1 MSRPRIVAVAPASPA
16 ALAGLAVGDE
26 VVAVD
31 GEPPRDLIRW
41 RLLTDAAGPELEIDR
56 GGLLRTVTIDKA
68 AGEPLGVEV
77 HSALFDALQTCDNH
91 CAFCFIHQ
99 LPSGLRRSL
108 YKKDDDYRLSFLYG
122 NFTTLTRFTEADLER
137 VVTDPSLNDRATL
150 LLVAESMLTEDR

>member
-1 MSRPRIVAVAPASPA
+1 M
-16 ALAGLAVGDE
+16 
-26 VVAVD
+26 
-31 GEPPRDLIRW
+31 
-41 RLLTDAAGPELEIDR
+41 LTDEPDLSLEVQR
-56 GGLLRTVTIDKA
+56 GGLELTVEVPKA

-99 LPSGLRRSL
+99 LPKGLRRSL

-137 VVTDPSLNDRATL
+137 VVDEGLSPLNVSHPRHRPRWCARPCCATGG
-150 LLVAESMLTEDR
+150 APRPCGGCGRCSTPASRSTARSWSAPA